1 MNTKKEMPS
10 RSVMNGLEVETPP
23 SHMADLSSLEN
34 TLIAVDIPFMKIR
47 KVQKSQIEKV
57 QDQTDLVPVEP
68 ADIMNTI
75 NSFSFQEL

>member
-34 TLIAVDIPFMKIR
+34 ALIAVDIPFMKIR
-47 KVQKSQIEKV
+47 KVQKCQIEKM
-57 QDQTDLVPVEP
+57 QDRTVLVPVEP